1 MNGEPFPRSS
11 LRGTDFIRMR
21 RFLNILISGE
31 SLGYEEA
38 REAITLIA
46 TGGANT
52 SQAAAFLMGI
62 QQKGI
67 TPDELGGFR
76 QGMLDL
82 AVSLDFEDLEPMDVC
97 GTGGD
102 GKHTFNISTTSAFVA
117 AGAGVKIAKHGN
129 HGVSSAVGSSTVLEF
144 LGVKFTN
151 DKDHLRQKIEQAG
164 ICYLHAPLFHP
175 AMKHIGPVRKE
186 LGVKTFFNI
195 LGPLMNPANVKAQL
209 SGVSDLKTFELYKNL
224 FLAQEG
230 HFAVI
235 HALDGYDEISL
246 TGGFRVWKGEEDK
259 VVQPADWG
267 LPLINPERL
276 SGGSSLEESA
286 RILTGILKGEG
297 SPEQVAAVQANAG
310 LAISVSRNVSFEEG
324 LSRAEESIKSGSAYR
339 SLKKLVE

>member
-1 MNGEPFPRSS
+1 
-11 LRGTDFIRMR
+11 MR
-21 RFLNILISGE
+21 KFLNTLISGD
-31 SLGYEEA
+31 SLSYEEA
-38 REAITLIA
+38 REAILLIA
-46 TGGANT
+46 TGGAHPL
-52 SQAAAFLMGI
+52 QAAAFLMGI

-67 TPDELGGFR
+67 KAEELGGFR
-76 QGMLDL
+76 EGMLEL
-82 AVSLDFEDLEPMDVC
+82 ADTVDFQDLEPMDVC

-117 AGAGVKIAKHGN
+117 AGAGVNIAKHGN

-151 DKDHLRQKIEQAG
+151 DKDHLRRKIEQAG

-195 LGPLMNPANVKAQL
+195 LGPLMNPAEVKTQL
-209 SGVSDLKTFELYKNL
+209 SGVSDEKTFELYKNL
-224 FLAQEG
+224 FSSQEG

-246 TGGFRVWKGEEDK
+246 TGGFRVWKGTEDT

-267 LPLINPERL
+267 LPVVAPERL
-276 SGGSSLEESA
+276 SGGETLKESA

-297 SPEQVAAVQANAG
+297 TPEQTAAVQANAG

-324 LSRAEESIKSGSAYR
+324 LLLAEESIQSGSAYR
-339 SLKKLVE
+339 SFKKLVE